1 MLSVKGTDAMA
12 KKENKKPEVKTVDKA
27 GLQETEYPL
36 LPLKDIVVFPHMIIP
51 VFINED
57 LCLSAV
63 DQALSG
69 DRKIF
74 LSAFKVEDKQ
84 GEGLDSKLDPPFD
97 VYDTGTICTI
107 MRTRKLSDG
116 RMKVLVQGLTKGRI
130 TELRSKKPCPRVG
143 VVEAQQQSSEAD
155 QNHLEASI
163 RSVREQVEKVVSL
176 GKALSPDILMV
187 LEDVKE
193 PNRLADMIVSNLGLE
208 VHEAQSILATP
219 GIVERLQKVLSYLS
233 REIEVYQLQA
243 RIQNKAKDEINKM
256 QKEHFLKEQ
265 MRAIRGELGESD
277 KDETATFWKMLEE
290 KNLPEKA
297 TEEVSRQIRRL
308 ERMHQDTSEASLT
321 RTHIETVLSLPW
333 NEITEDRLHLKDVKE
348 VLDDDHYGLE
358 DIKDRILEYLAVKKL
373 NKNAKSPILCF
384 LGPPGVGKTSL
395 GRSVAAAMSREFCR
409 ISLGGVKD
417 EADIRGHRK
426 TYVGA
431 YPGRIMQA
439 IKTSGTTN
447 PVVMLD
453 EIDKLTSDHRGDPS
467 SALLEVLDPEQN
479 KSFVD
484 HYLGIEFDLSKV
496 MFIANANS
504 LQTIPAP
511 LLDRMEIIEISGY
524 SEKEKS
530 IIAKQYLIPR
540 QLADKGL
547 ETHNIQF
554 SDEAILEIIRSYT
567 RESGLRGFEKQIAA
581 VCRKIARR
589 VAETVSEETDKP
601 EKLKLKVQPTD
612 IHQFLGTQKFI
623 QEFYH
628 RKPVAGVS
636 LGLAYTNV
644 GGEVLAIEVNVVK
657 SGESKLV
664 MTGRLGEVMK
674 ESTKTAWG
682 FIKANCE
689 SFGIMPERL
698 KQLDLHIH
706 VPAGGVP
713 KDGPSAG
720 IAICSAILSALLGTP
735 PAETTAMTGEIT
747 LLGKVLPIGGVKEK
761 VLAAVRAKL
770 SSVILPEANRP
781 NWNELED
788 HIKGQISAR
797 FVTDYV
803 EVFEELF
810 EENLNNLVTPV
821 NTSRPKIAS

>member
-1 MLSVKGTDAMA
+1 
-12 KKENKKPEVKTVDKA
+12 
-27 GLQETEYPL
+27 
-36 LPLKDIVVFPHMIIP
+36 
-51 VFINED
+51 
-57 LCLSAV
+57 
-63 DQALSG
+63 
-69 DRKIF
+69 
-74 LSAFKVEDKQ
+74 
-84 GEGLDSKLDPPFD
+84 
-97 VYDTGTICTI
+97 
-107 MRTRKLSDG
+107 
-116 RMKVLVQGLTKGRI
+116 
-130 TELRSKKPCPRVG
+130 
-143 VVEAQQQSSEAD
+143 
-155 QNHLEASI
+155 
-163 RSVREQVEKVVSL
+163 
-176 GKALSPDILMV
+176 
-187 LEDVKE
+187 
-193 PNRLADMIVSNLGLE
+193 LA
-208 VHEAQSILATP
+208 
-219 GIVERLQKVLSYLS
+219 
-233 REIEVYQLQA
+233 
-243 RIQNKAKDEINKM
+243 
-256 QKEHFLKEQ
+256 
-265 MRAIRGELGESD
+265 
-277 KDETATFWKMLEE
+277 
-290 KNLPEKA
+290 
-297 TEEVSRQIRRL
+297 
-308 ERMHQDTSEASLT
+308 
-321 RTHIETVLSLPW
+321 LPW
-333 NEITEDRLHLKDVKE
+333 NQKTEDRLHLKDVKE

-373 NKNAKSPILCF
+373 NQNAKSPILCF

-395 GRSVAAAMSREFCR
+395 GRSIARAMSREFCR

-447 PVVMLD
+447 PIVMLD

-479 KSFVD
+479 KNFVD
-484 HYLGIEFDLSKV
+484 HYLGIEFDLSDV

-540 QLADKGL
+540 QLNDKGL
-547 ETHNIQF
+547 DNHDVQF
-554 SDEAILEIIRSYT
+554 TNEAILEIIRSYT
-567 RESGLRGFEKQIAA
+567 KESGLRGFEKQIAA

-589 VAETVSEETDKP
+589 VAETTSLESEKP
-601 EKLKLKVQPTD
+601 EKLKLKVQPKD
-612 IHQFLGTQKFI
+612 IHQFLGTQKYI

-628 RKPVAGVS
+628 REPVAGVS
-636 LGLAYTNV
+636 LGLAYTSV

-657 SGESKLV
+657 SGESRLV
-664 MTGRLGEVMK
+664 MTGRLGDVMK
-674 ESTKTAWG
+674 ESAKTAWG

-781 NWNELED
+781 NWNELDD

-797 FVTDYV
+797 FVGDYV

-810 EENLNNLVTPV
+810 EDVPARV
-821 NTSRPKIAS
+821 IKPAARSRAKIAS

>member
-1 MLSVKGTDAMA
+1 MA
-12 KKENKKPEVKTVDKA
+12 KKENKKPGVAAKKPA
-27 GLQETEYPL
+27 GSQETEYPL

-63 DQALSG
+63 DQALSE

-74 LSAFKVEDKQ
+74 LSAFQVQDKT
-84 GEGLDSKLDPPFD
+84 GDGLDSSLEPPFD

-116 RMKVLVQGLTKGRI
+116 RMKVLVQGLSKGKI
-130 TELRSKKPCPRVG
+130 TALRSRKPCPRVA
-143 VVEAQQQSSEAD
+143 VVQAQQESSEAD
-155 QNHLEASI
+155 QTLLEATI

-243 RIQNKAKDEINKM
+243 RIQTKAKDEINRM
-256 QKEHFLKEQ
+256 QKEHFLREQ

-277 KDETATFWKMLEE
+277 KDETAAFWKSLDENE
-290 KNLPEKA
+290 LPEKA
-297 TEEVSRQIRRL
+297 NEEVSRQIRRL

-321 RTHIETVLSLPW
+321 RTHIETILSLPW
-333 NEITEDRLHLKDVKE
+333 NKKTEDRLQLRDVKE

-373 NKNAKSPILCF
+373 NQNAKSPILCF

-395 GRSVAAAMSREFCR
+395 GRSVARAMNREFCR

-439 IKTSGTTN
+439 IKTCGATN
-447 PVVMLD
+447 PIVMLD
-453 EIDKLTSDHRGDPS
+453 EIDKLNSDHRGDPS

-479 KSFVD
+479 KNFVD
-484 HYLGIEFDLSKV
+484 HYLGIEFDLSNV

-547 ETHNIQF
+547 ESHDVQF
-554 SDEAILEIIRSYT
+554 GDDAILEIIRSYT
-567 RESGLRGFEKQIAA
+567 KESGLRGFEKQIAA
-581 VCRKIARR
+581 VCRKIARQ
-589 VAETVSEETDKP
+589 VAETDGADSEKAK
-601 EKLKLKVQPTD
+601 KLKLKVKPSD
-612 IHQFLGTQKFI
+612 IHRFLGTQKFI

-674 ESTKTAWG
+674 ESATTAWG

-720 IAICSAILSALLGTP
+720 IAICSAILSALMGTP

-781 NWNELED
+781 NWDELDD
-788 HIKGQISAR
+788 HIKGQIDVQ
-797 FVTDYV
+797 FVADYI
-803 EVFEELF
+803 EVFETLF
-810 EENLNNLVTPV
+810 EDGPAGLIQQPGAA
-821 NTSRPKIAS
+821 RPKIAS